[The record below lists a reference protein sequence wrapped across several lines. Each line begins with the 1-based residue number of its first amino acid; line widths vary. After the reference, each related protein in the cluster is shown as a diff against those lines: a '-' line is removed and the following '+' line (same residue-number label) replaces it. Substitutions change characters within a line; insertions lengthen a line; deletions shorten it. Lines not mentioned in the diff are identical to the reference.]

1 MTTAPL
7 DALARSLTGP
17 FAFCGIAVAH
27 GDRRHLAVSHV
38 PEVSADAQS
47 LFRMAS
53 VSKVVVGQPDARRQI
68 DPRGRGVLIRAQGA
82 FVKTKATTWD
92 SDISDLLGWSL
103 RHADYPDRV
112 VTLGMVASHSAG
124 LSDDAGYLIPPDQ
137 TVQDWC
143 RSQPVFA
150 AEPGTRFSVFKL
162 SIF

>member
-1 MTTAPL
+1 MRNRFSGWRRYRRLLSAQHAGNPQ
-7 DALARSLTGP
+7 P
-17 FAFCGIAVAH
+17 GI
-27 GDRRHLAVSHV
+27 
-38 PEVSADAQS
+38 
-47 LFRMAS
+47 
-53 VSKVVVGQPDARRQI
+53 
-68 DPRGRGVLIRAQGA
+68 GRGNRRGPLFDPVVA